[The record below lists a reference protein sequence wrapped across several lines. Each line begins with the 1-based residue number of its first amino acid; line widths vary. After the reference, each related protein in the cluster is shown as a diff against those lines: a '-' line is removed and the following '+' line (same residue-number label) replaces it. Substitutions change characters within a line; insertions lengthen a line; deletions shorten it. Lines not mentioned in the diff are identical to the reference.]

1 MLKILKLT
9 FVLSAVFCLNA
20 CGSQSAPITTSAN
33 ELPFEVLG
41 EEGHTVVSQINVPQG
56 SSAKRLWLQI
66 NNLSYDDKAS
76 VQINNGA
83 WINLRNDNTEIEA
96 AGKAYGGIG
105 GGYSSLRLSLGV
117 SDVMDGANTLR
128 FRFNQSDG
136 ISIGYRVLAF
146 NLLDQ
151 NGNKLIPETAFA
163 HTDPNN
169 WKPLRDNPTD
179 ISQGKSLWYGADLKS
194 SYQTNALSIRAH
206 CSECHAQDGRD
217 LHQFNYSSYSIVE
230 RAKFHGLSQVQ
241 GEQISSYIRSLSS
254 QFGVPG
260 KLCRPWNPPYQ
271 PGIGLDAAPVKDWS
285 CGAGLEAVLE
295 NDTDSLKYVFPNGIN
310 KTAIDA
316 KGLLNAREIP
326 VAFQLPDWKH
336 WLPRVHPK
344 DAWGD
349 YFLNSNLN
357 KRYAG
362 EGTGSDKIVLRD
374 RLTSGG
380 EAYASGKQGD
390 FWNDLYYWGVEW
402 GERFHPPVP
411 AGDSIQDQTKVYS
424 TAQWLVV
431 KNWELAQEFKLEQ
444 NCPKLYQDRVA
455 LNPAIQTNKVEMRS
469 WCGHWRFV
477 FDVSPHILK
486 LPETN
491 SMFGSNNA
499 RTYFA
504 NAWYY
509 LQLLINPGSGA
520 HNVHLPTDWQYA
532 YGLLNDLQK
541 VSSRREPVRSLIYSV
556 KGMQE
561 MANGI
566 DVSDMNKGWNFR
578 DASPLDVWRDGKTGV
593 WQGVPDATRQAAVN
607 AYLETWLE
615 RSEAFPAANWQR
627 IDGTDGSN
635 WCGWSERRLCWSD
648 FVPGIMRGTNP
659 TRENFASWSFG
670 AIPEMRSDGIDGALL
685 NRYADLMNRLY
696 PSAGFA
702 NLNSN

>member
-1 MLKILKLT
+1 MFKILKLT
-9 FVLSAVFCLNA
+9 FVLSAMWLLNG
-20 CGSQSAPITTSAN
+20 CGSQSSLITSAN

-41 EEGHTVVSQINVPQG
+41 SEGYTLVSRLNVPNG
-56 SSAKRLWLQI
+56 SSARRLWLQI

-76 VQINNGA
+76 LQINNSA
-83 WINLRNDNTEIEA
+83 WVNLRNDNTEIET

-105 GGYSSLRLSLGV
+105 GGYSSLRLSIAVSGV
-117 SDVMDGANTLR
+117 VDGANTLR

-136 ISIGYRVLAF
+136 ISIGYRVLDL
-146 NLLDQ
+146 NLLDE
-151 NGNKLIPETAFA
+151 NGNALIPEDAFN
-163 HTDPNN
+163 HTDPNS

-179 ISQGKSLWYGADLKS
+179 ISQGKALWYNADLKN
-194 SYQTNALSIRAH
+194 SYKPNASNIRAH

-230 RAKFHGLSQVQ
+230 RSKFHGLNQVQ
-241 GEQISSYIRSLSS
+241 GEQIASYIRSLNT
-254 QFGVPG
+254 QFGTPG

-271 PGIGLDAAPVKDWS
+271 PGPGLDAAPVKDWT
-285 CGAGLEAVLE
+285 CGAGLAAVLE
-295 NDTDSLKYVFPNGIN
+295 HDTDSLKYIFPNGIN

-326 VAFQLPDWKH
+326 VALQLPDWKH

-349 YFLNSNLN
+349 LFVNGNLN

-362 EGTGSDKIVLRD
+362 EGTGSETVVLRD
-374 RLTSGG
+374 RLKSGG
-380 EAYASGKQGD
+380 EAYASGKEGD
-390 FWNDLYYWGVEW
+390 FWNDLYFWGVEW
-402 GERFHPPVP
+402 GERWNPKTTI
-411 AGDSIQDQTKVYS
+411 DKTKLENQTKLYS

-444 NCPKLYQDRVA
+444 NCPKLYQARVA
-455 LNPAIQTNKVEMRS
+455 QNPAIDPDKVEARS

-477 FDVSPHILK
+477 FDVSPHILQ

-509 LQLLINPGSGA
+509 LQLLINPGSGI

-532 YGLLNDLQK
+532 YGLMNDLQK
-541 VSSRREPVRSLIYSV
+541 VSGRREPVRSLIYSV
-556 KGMQE
+556 KGTQE

-566 DVSDMNKGWNFR
+566 GVNDVDKGWTFR
-578 DASPLDVWRDGKTGV
+578 DASPLDVWRDGKNAA
-593 WQGVPDATRQAAVN
+593 WLGVPDATRQAVVN

-615 RSEAFPAANWQR
+615 KSEAYPAAAWQR
-627 IDGTDGSN
+627 IDGTNGSN
-635 WCGWSERRLCWSD
+635 WCGWSERRLCWID
-648 FVPGIMRGTNP
+648 FQPGTLRGTTP
-659 TRENFASWSFG
+659 TRENFATWSFE
-670 AIPEMRSDGIDGALL
+670 AIPAMRSDGIDGVLL
-685 NRYADLMNRLY
+685 NRYAELLNRLY
-696 PSAGFA
+696 PSAGFGA
-702 NLNSN
+702 LKK